1 MRAST
6 ALSVGGGQLLVAHS
20 PPQKS
25 ARTHSSQPC
34 TNVVNQGGIQTI
46 LTATMWELEPTA
58 VAASFGDAACSTP
71 SQRVHKEAHVA
82 RFNNVETEPRLFR
95 TGEARSAGRKSIC
108 QSSRAARESRR
119 EVLGERTLLG
129 EGRSSSGAR
138 GRCSVEATCRG
149 GSEWTRKF
157 RFQSCFRRAQ

>member
-1 MRAST
+1 MTPPLNLATFVRSFRPSVLAFFHHQLSADDESFRRALGRRWPAARC
-6 ALSVGGGQLLVAHS
+6 ALS

-25 ARTHSSQPC
+25 ARTQSSRPC

-46 LTATMWELEPTA
+46 LTATTWELEPTA

-82 RFNNVETEPRLFR
+82 RFNTVETEALSPR

-119 EVLGERTLLG
+119 EVLGERTL
-129 EGRSSSGAR
+129 
-138 GRCSVEATCRG
+138 
-149 GSEWTRKF
+149 
-157 RFQSCFRRAQ
+157 